1 MATTIDAQWVAL
13 EAEAAG
19 DRNSWRLRLARP
31 LDGHSLFVAV
41 QGGRRHLLLRTPRPS
56 IPPRATW
63 PDCAGL
69 ELLAVELEG
78 HAYFGVALREA
89 RFADVF
95 AALAEDLARRIEAA
109 PAAEAVT
116 VFAGQLARWR
126 RFLAAA
132 AEGLGEEAR
141 RGLWGELHTLLE
153 VLLPALGGAAAGGW
167 MGPHAAHQD
176 FQFPGAWLE
185 VKTTLAKQPQTVRI
199 TSERQ
204 LDDTHAP
211 ALFLHVLALEAVE
224 GGPVTLPVLVGRV
237 RTALAPWPHA
247 REQFEEALLAARYL
261 DLHAS
266 RYEAL
271 GYAVRSEATFR
282 VGRGFPRIVEADLP
296 SGVGDASYGLSLAAC
311 EGFSVPCAVLV
322 CALLETTPAT

>member
-1 MATTIDAQWVAL
+1 MTIEVQWLAL
-13 EAEAAG
+13 ETEAAG
-19 DRNSWRLRLARP
+19 DRNAWRLRLARP

-41 QGGRRHLLLRTPRPS
+41 QGGRRHLLLRAARAAIPS
-56 IPPRATW
+56 RATW

-69 ELLAVELEG
+69 EIRAVELES

-95 AALAEDLARRIEAA
+95 AALAEDLARRIESA
-109 PAAEAVT
+109 PPTEAVS

-141 RGLWGELHTLLE
+141 RGLWGELHVLLE
-153 VLLPALGGAAAGGW
+153 VLLPALGGAATGGW
-167 MGPHAAHQD
+167 KGPHAAHQD
-176 FQFPGAWLE
+176 FQFPGARLE

-224 GGPVTLPVLVGRV
+224 SGAATLPTLVGWV
-237 RTALAPWPHA
+237 RSALAPWPHA

-266 RYEAL
+266 RYEAV
-271 GYAVRSEATFR
+271 GYAVRRADTFR
-282 VGRGFPRIVEADLP
+282 VGPGFPRIVESDLP
-296 SGVGDASYGLSLAAC
+296 PGVGDASYGLSLAAC
-311 EGFSVPCAVLV
+311 ESFSVPLATLV
-322 CALLETTPAT
+322 SALRDTVPAAT

>member
-1 MATTIDAQWVAL
+1 MTLDAQWLAL
-13 EAEAAG
+13 EEESVG

-31 LDGHSLFVAV
+31 LDGYSLFVAV
-41 QGGRRHLLLRTPRPS
+41 QGGRRHLLLRAARPI

-78 HAYFGVALREA
+78 IAYFGVALRET

-109 PAAEAVT
+109 PDSEAVA
-116 VFAGQLARWR
+116 VFSGQLARWR
-126 RFLAAA
+126 RFLAAT

-141 RGLWGELHTLLE
+141 RGLWGELHVLLE
-153 VLLPALGGAAAGGW
+153 ILLPVFGRATAGGW
-167 MGPHAAHQD
+167 TGPHAAHQD
-176 FQFPGAWLE
+176 FQFPGAWIE
-185 VKTTLAKQPQTVRI
+185 VKTTLAKQPQAVRV

-211 ALFLHVLALEAVE
+211 ALFLHVLVLEAVE
-224 GGPVTLPVLVGRV
+224 TGSSTLPALIARV
-237 RTALAPWPHA
+237 RSELNAWPNA
-247 REQFEEALLAARYL
+247 REQFEDALLAARYL

-266 RYEAL
+266 RYEGL
-271 GYAVRSEATFR
+271 GYAVRRQDTFR
-282 VGRGFPRIVEADLP
+282 VGPGFPRIIEADLP
-296 SGVGDASYGLSLAAC
+296 TGVGDASYSLSLAAC
-311 EGFSVPCAVLV
+311 QSFSVPLA
-322 CALLETTPAT
+322 ALISALHDTPSAS